1 MGSSRTGR
9 DYEERVIKHGLVVQF
24 AGDVAKTLI
33 QCTYHPCKLSAL
45 TVLDGCVRLGVVC
58 RALARRV
65 HPLIKIVVTSFL
77 SRITV
82 AISSLIA
89 GWRE

>member
-33 QCTYHPCKLSAL
+33 QCTNHPRKLSAL
-45 TVLDGCVRLGVVC
+45 TVLDGRCVRVGVVC
-58 RALARRV
+58 RTLARRV
-65 HPLIKIVVTSFL
+65 HPLIKIVVTFL
-77 SRITV
+77 SV
-82 AISSLIA
+82 ESQWQCAA
-89 GWRE
+89 